1 MVRVTFVSVVPLK
14 KKVPNFLDLSCFV
27 TLRLKINPLE
37 ILVTLV
43 TFCRLRMIGFN
54 IGSPFVT
61 FVSVVP
67 LKKGPRFF
75 GPFLFVMLRLK
86 INPLEILVTLVTL
99 CRLRMIGFNIGSPFV
114 TFVSVVPLKKKV
126 HNFFDLFVSLRYV

>member
-1 MVRVTFVSVVPLK
+1 MIGFNIGSPFVTFVSVVPLK
-14 KKVPNFLDLSCFV
+14 KKVPNFLDLFRFV

-61 FVSVVP
+61 FVPVVP
-67 LKKGPRFF
+67 LKKR
-75 GPFLFVMLRLK
+75 
-86 INPLEILVTLVTL
+86 
-99 CRLRMIGFNIGSPFV
+99 SPIFW
-114 TFVSVVPLKKKV
+114 TFS
-126 HNFFDLFVSLRYV
+126 FRYVTSEN

>member
-1 MVRVTFVSVVPLK
+1 MIGFNIGSPTCYICFGRSIE
-14 KKVPNFLDLSCFV
+14 KKVPNVFDLFRFV

-67 LKKGPRFF
+67 LKKR
-75 GPFLFVMLRLK
+75 
-86 INPLEILVTLVTL
+86 
-99 CRLRMIGFNIGSPFV
+99 SPIFW
-114 TFVSVVPLKKKV
+114 TFS
-126 HNFFDLFVSLRYV
+126 FRYVTSEN